1 MATGRPARRFGGRP
15 KLRGLTSG
23 CERGYAISNNVRP
36 KPVLITRIDAQ
47 AIFYA
52 MRYATVLSLLL
63 TFGLLDS
70 TPSYA
75 QSADSLARPDSPP
88 PFLVPAPSIPD
99 SLLDAE
105 WASYQ
110 DALEAAHVDPGI
122 LHYVVPPPGT
132 KMPQLGSSDSADP
145 AMIYPK
151 DDSTAH
157 PDTP

>member
-1 MATGRPARRFGGRP
+1 
-15 KLRGLTSG
+15 
-23 CERGYAISNNVRP
+23 
-36 KPVLITRIDAQ
+36 
-47 AIFYA
+47 

-63 TFGLLDS
+63 AFGLLDS
-70 TPSYA
+70 TASCA
-75 QSADSLARPDSPP
+75 QSADSLARPPSPP
-88 PFLVPAPSIPD
+88 SFLVPAPPVPD

-110 DALEAAHVDPGI
+110 NALEAARIDPGI

-132 KMPQLGSSDSADP
+132 KMPQLGASDSADP

-157 PDTP
+157 PHNP

>member
-1 MATGRPARRFGGRP
+1 
-15 KLRGLTSG
+15 
-23 CERGYAISNNVRP
+23 
-36 KPVLITRIDAQ
+36 
-47 AIFYA
+47 

-63 TFGLLDS
+63 TFGLLDPA
-70 TPSYA
+70 PSCA
-75 QSADSLARPDSPP
+75 QPADSLARPPSPP
-88 PFLVPAPSIPD
+88 SFLVPAPPVPALPVPD

-110 DALEAAHVDPGI
+110 NALAAARVDPGI

-132 KMPQLGSSDSADP
+132 KMPQLGTSDSADP

-157 PDTP
+157 PNTP